1 MTGTM
6 YLHHE
11 RTIVARWHDDDTPVL
26 EGIDL
31 LPPLSWQQPSGSLL
45 ATLSQATRDCRS
57 VRVAVPTARTPVHR
71 YPIDDTMT
79 HAQRL
84 FEIDIVHE
92 SYGIDTN
99 CLTDVPLSLHRHGAA
114 HEALIIV
121 PHDTREV
128 LRQLSSEL
136 PIERVFP
143 AVVAEGMALARALDG
158 VSLRTVLAVGR
169 RDSAWETFTVSD
181 GGALT
186 HWGDHSLD
194 EGSDLVAQIVDVAV
208 STASSLSTAV
218 DTVVLYGDDLT
229 KSMLDDVERTAESY
243 RWQARRLQ
251 PFSSVRTTL
260 GTEDR
265 LMLMR
270 VAHMLGPIV
279 GLVHCTPLSI
289 DIPCALPAA
298 H

>member
-1 MTGTM
+1 M

-11 RTIVARWHDDDTPVL
+11 RTIVARWHDDDIPVL

-31 LPPLSWQQPSGSLL
+31 LPPLSWQQPSGALL

-71 YPIDDTMT
+71 YPINDTMT

-92 SYGIDTN
+92 AYGIDTS
-99 CLTDVPLSLHRHGAA
+99 CVIDVPLSLHRHGAA
-114 HEALIIV
+114 HEALIVV
-121 PHDTREV
+121 PQDTREV
-128 LRQLSSEL
+128 LRQLSSAL

-143 AVVAEGMALARALDG
+143 AVVAEGMALARALEG

-169 RDSAWETFTVSD
+169 RYKSWETFTVGD

-186 HWGDHSLD
+186 HWGDHPLD

-208 STASSLSTAV
+208 STVSSLSTTV

-229 KSMLDDVERTAESY
+229 KPMLDDVERTAESY
-243 RWQARRLQ
+243 HWQARRLQ

-260 GTEDR
+260 GADDR

-289 DIPCALPAA
+289 DLPCALPAA